1 MTPISA
7 PSVPPVH
14 ARAAHAKTPAP
25 ARTNQAASRD
35 VGHAPADDLPPG
47 EAPPHQEQPAPQEEE
62 RVEEPP
68 KPKGPSRTRR
78 VLLWMFAGPKKRSA
92 AANRTRTPHASWRR
106 SALYCYGLIVAATLA
121 GQLYSANPL
130 GVYVKIQRV
139 DLPVS
144 TLVLVRNDS
153 RFPWKHVRIRLNGV
167 YTHTHEQ
174 IGPGESVP
182 LDLDKAFAITDGAGR
197 VLRRPAKNL
206 AIESFSLACDRGHY
220 ETELR

>member
-1 MTPISA
+1 SPPPSPSTARPAPRPTTGGAVRVMTPISA

-78 VLLWMFAGPKKRSA
+78 VLRWMFAGPKTRAAAAIGRVAPNASA
-92 AANRTRTPHASWRR
+92 AR
-106 SALYCYGLIVAATLA
+106 SQHHWQGL
-121 GQLYSANPL
+121 S
-130 GVYVKIQRV
+130 
-139 DLPVS
+139 
-144 TLVLVRNDS
+144 
-153 RFPWKHVRIRLNGV
+153 
-167 YTHTHEQ
+167 
-174 IGPGESVP
+174 
-182 LDLDKAFAITDGAGR
+182 
-197 VLRRPAKNL
+197 
-206 AIESFSLACDRGHY
+206 
-220 ETELR
+220 